1 MLLHHQVR
9 VREAAGALV
18 KAGPETGTVTSGKF
32 QPKPNPVSDESQQNS
47 QMSYNFP
54 EAQVRRSKKY
64 KILGVILAAI
74 PL

>member
-1 MLLHHQVR
+1 MR
-9 VREAAGALV
+9 KPEGALV
-18 KAGPETGTVTSGKF
+18 KAGPETGTVTSGQF
-32 QPKPNPVSDESQQNS
+32 HPQPNPVSDESQQNS